1 MYTDACLTR
10 LYVMA
15 FTSGV
20 DDAGS
25 DTSHIVE
32 VQAAGQV
39 RSVVLY
45 DRPGDDMQKNK
56 GDLWKIDF
64 SDFHF
69 TVGCIT
75 IDEINGVSIVEN
87 GNDGWN
93 IDSIVTM
100 VKDDDGGVEAL
111 TQDLD
116 VFCWIDGDDL
126 PQYRRFDLTLA

>member
-1 MYTDACLTR
+1 
-10 LYVMA
+10 MA

-25 DTSHIVE
+25 DTSHIIE
-32 VQAAGQV
+32 VQTIGQV
-39 RSVVLY
+39 RNLVLY

-56 GDLWKIDF
+56 GDLWKINF
-64 SDFHF
+64 SDFGF
-69 TVGCIT
+69 TDGCIT
-75 IDEINGVSIVEN
+75 IDEISGASIVEN

-93 IDSIVTM
+93 IDSIVTL
-100 VKDDDGGVEAL
+100 VKDDDGGVEVL

-116 VFCWIDGDDL
+116 VFRWIDGDDL